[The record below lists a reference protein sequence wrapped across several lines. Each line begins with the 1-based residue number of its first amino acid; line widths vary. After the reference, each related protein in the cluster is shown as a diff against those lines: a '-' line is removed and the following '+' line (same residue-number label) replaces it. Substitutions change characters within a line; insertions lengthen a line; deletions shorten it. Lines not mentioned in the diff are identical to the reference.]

1 MAKRK
6 VPETSKA
13 AYDSLRQD
21 DIRDM
26 YRKIMVAL
34 SAIGKGTF
42 EDIAAHMKVERERVW
57 KRLSEMQEMG
67 LIYRPGSKK
76 ILKSG
81 RNGFEWALTESHL
94 PKTEAAEKSLKGRS
108 VSDFSKN
115 ISAIQK
121 TVQGEMF

>member
-1 MAKRK
+1 MTKRK
-6 VPETSKA
+6 IPETSKE
-13 AYDSLRQD
+13 AYNSLQPD
-21 DIRDM
+21 DIREM

-42 EDIAAHMKVERERVW
+42 EDIAAKMKVERERVW

-81 RNGFEWALTESHL
+81 RNGFEWALTGTHL
-94 PKTEAAEKSLKGRS
+94 PKTEAAEKALKGKS
-108 VSDFSKN
+108 VSDFSKD
-115 ISAIQK
+115 
-121 TVQGEMF
+121 